1 MANKNAPAKLKKVIV
16 KVKAKPTTPS
26 VKLKMNKKAKIYL
39 A

>member
-1 MANKNAPAKLKKVIV
+1 MATKKAPVKLKKVIV
-16 KVKAKPTTPS
+16 KVKAKPTTPA